1 MISIDNY
8 QEHNK
13 GSFTIA
19 YIKFLAYTVPIH
31 EKVEACRRAIR
42 EKGAVDQIIMQ
53 GIFFGLPRSGK
64 TSTKKRLTGEK
75 PGLEQPSTGV
85 AEEVTRVEIEGQQP
99 ILEQPSTGVA
109 EEVTRVEIEGQQPIL
124 EQPSTGVAEEVTR
137 VEMED
142 IEKTTVQLLS
152 PSIWNEV
159 TDLSEEAAIVVEDVT
174 THFTQDRESS
184 VASRKL
190 VKQIMKSQATA
201 PIPNVFQ
208 RIIRKAKK
216 RFVQKSNAVDIVP
229 PRTDLERTLQE
240 ESITASSDPMEILG
254 FALQKSAIIK
264 HQGRILQFTLYI
276 SDAGGQPEFQ
286 ESLPALVSG
295 PSVYFLTFPL
305 HKGLNEK
312 IPVEYQHPSGRS
324 IIPFEAS
331 CTTKEILLSSL
342 ASIASTRSYIKLE
355 DGKPVTPKVLFI
367 ATHKDK
373 LGSEQDLQKIDQ
385 ELQGVVKS
393 TDAYKDKMIVF
404 CSEKQMVF
412 ALDNTSDDDKDIQQ
426 VRDAVERLGLQS
438 DDYKIQTPH
447 TWMMFAITLRHLP
460 GRVLSIEDCMKIA
473 KECGIKKRKELDD
486 ALWFL
491 HHNVGIVRHFQE
503 VPELRDVVIK
513 EPQYIFDKVT
523 ELIIQTFTF
532 DNVGPLDHE
541 KFLKLGVF
549 SSEVFN
555 KCITTD
561 SDTLHGD
568 KLAILLKHLD
578 VIAPIE
584 ENGTVV
590 KYFTPVALSHAELPP
605 DSQSEEIIP
614 SIRIVF
620 GSGFCPKGM
629 FGALLVNLLKQKK
642 ISQYDCKL
650 KEDRIYR
657 DQICLSIG
665 PYDSFQFSLSPTYI
679 KIALSSTT
687 GRNRKV
693 PLGQVCRDVR
703 HEIESSICSV
713 TERLHYTQRASH
725 SLAFACPE
733 PPPHDQSHS
742 ATINSHKGEPCTMTC
757 QLTGK
762 VYDDLTDGH
771 MVWFDEV
778 GH

>member
-1 MISIDNY
+1 
-8 QEHNK
+8 
-13 GSFTIA
+13 
-19 YIKFLAYTVPIH
+19 
-31 EKVEACRRAIR
+31 
-42 EKGAVDQIIMQ
+42 MQ

-64 TSTKKRLTGEK
+64 TSTKKRLTGQK
-75 PGLEQPSTGV
+75 PNLEQPSTGV

-109 EEVTRVEIEGQQPIL
+109 EEVTHVEI
-124 EQPSTGVAEEVTR
+124 
-137 VEMED
+137 ED

-152 PSIWNEV
+152 RSTWNEV
-159 TDLSEEAAIVVEDVT
+159 ADLSEEAAIVVEDVT
-174 THFTQDRESS
+174 DHFAHDCDSLGNSKMVT
-184 VASRKL
+184 K
-190 VKQIMKSQATA
+190 IMKSGATCPPQNTLQKMA
-201 PIPNVFQ
+201 
-208 RIIRKAKK
+208 RKVW
-216 RFVQKSNAVDIVP
+216 RFVQKSILTEIVP
-229 PRTDLERTLQE
+229 YSEIEDGAQKEIALASINPTQILNSTIQQSAVVKRRVGLQC
-240 ESITASSDPMEILG
+240 
-254 FALQKSAIIK
+254 
-264 HQGRILQFTLYI
+264 TLYI
-276 SDAGGQPEFQ
+276 SDVGGQPEFQ

-295 PSVYFLTFPL
+295 PSIYFLTFPL
-305 HKGLNEK
+305 HKGLNTK
-312 IPVEYQHPSGRS
+312 CPVEYQHPDGRS
-324 IIPFEAS
+324 IIPFEAN

-385 ELQGVVKS
+385 ELQEVVKS
-393 TDAYKDKMIVF
+393 TDAYKEEMIIF
-404 CSEKQMVF
+404 CSEKRMVF
-412 ALDNTSDDDKDIQQ
+412 ALDNTSDDDKDVQH

-438 DDYKIQTPH
+438 DDYKIRTPH
-447 TWMMFAITLRHLP
+447 TWMLFAVTLRHLP

-513 EPQYIFDKVT
+513 EPQYIFEKVT

-532 DNVGPLDHE
+532 DNIGPLKHE
-541 KFLKLGVF
+541 KFLKLGLF

-590 KYFTPVALSHAELPP
+590 KYFAPVALSHAELPP
-605 DSQSEEIIP
+605 DSQLEEIIP

-629 FGALLVNLLKQKK
+629 FGALLVNLLKQQK
-642 ISQYDCKL
+642 ISQHDCKL

-679 KIALSSTT
+679 KIALSSTFD
-687 GRNRKV
+687 RNRKV
-693 PLGQVCRDVR
+693 PLGQVCCDVR
-703 HEIESSICSV
+703 REIESSIRSV
-713 TERLHYTQRASH
+713 TETLHYTQRASH

-742 ATINSHKGEPCTMTC
+742 ATINFSHKGEPCTMTC
-757 QLTGK
+757 QLSTLIEK
-762 VYDDLTDGH
+762 PHSNYDLPNGH

-778 GH
+778 GHCY